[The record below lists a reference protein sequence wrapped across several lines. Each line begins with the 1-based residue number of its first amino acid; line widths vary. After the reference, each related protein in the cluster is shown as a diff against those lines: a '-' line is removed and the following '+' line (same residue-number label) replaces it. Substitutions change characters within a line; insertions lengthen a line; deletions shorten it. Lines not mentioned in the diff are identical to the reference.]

1 MKATKV
7 TVANALV
14 RSSATTAAANSHS
27 DLPVHASTANSR
39 LVRAM
44 AMPDRNMART
54 SPIRTANSPPSTVN
68 ATVVTQP
75 SPLE

>member
-14 RSSATTAAANSHS
+14 RSSIATAAANSAS
-27 DLPVHASTANSR
+27 DLPDQASAANSR

-44 AMPDRNMART
+44 AMPDANMART
-54 SPIRTANSPPSTVN
+54 RPIRTASSPPSSVN
-68 ATVVTQP
+68 ATVTIQP
-75 SPLE
+75 RPPE